1 MADIGNVN
9 FDHPRMFD
17 WELLNATLRKLEKGE
32 DVMIPN
38 YNYKTCKREGPG
50 VLVKAKPLVIFE
62 GLFALLDDDI

>member
-1 MADIGNVN
+1 MADIGNLN

>member
-9 FDHPRMFD
+9 FDHPDLFD
-17 WELLNATLRKLEKGE
+17 WELLKETLRKLEKGQ

-38 YNYKTCKREGPG
+38 YNYRTCKRDGAG

-62 GLFALLDDDI
+62 GLFALLD